1 MWLMAP
7 LEPDGYLWSVILCLF
22 SCVVIGF
29 GVFLQVK
36 ADSVLL
42 AGEGMSLAFVKLF
55 KWEFGAVKTG
65 MDCTLVCIGL
75 ACSLIFL
82 PGLTG
87 IREGTVVAAVLVG
100 MIVRFFNRHV
110 FWPDRLLERMAR
122 PGAASELP
130 PLTQTS
136 AYAPDAPL
144 VISIDREYG
153 SGGHA
158 IGKMLAEKLGIR
170 FYDSELVSLTASWSG
185 LTPDYI
191 RKHEQ

>member
-1 MWLMAP
+1 M
-7 LEPDGYLWSVILCLF
+7 
-22 SCVVIGF
+22 VIGF

-87 IREGTVVAAVLVG
+87 IREGTRG
-100 MIVRFFNRHV
+100 GRCPGGNDRPFFQQA
-110 FWPDRLLERMAR
+110 RLLAGQA
-122 PGAASELP
+122 PG
-130 PLTQTS
+130 TDG
-136 AYAPDAPL
+136 APR
-144 VISIDREYG
+144 S
-153 SGGHA
+153 S
-158 IGKMLAEKLGIR
+158 K
-170 FYDSELVSLTASWSG
+170 
-185 LTPDYI
+185 
-191 RKHEQ
+191 

>member
-1 MWLMAP
+1 MEMTR
-7 LEPDGYLWSVILCLF
+7 
-22 SCVVIGF
+22 
-29 GVFLQVK
+29 
-36 ADSVLL
+36 
-42 AGEGMSLAFVKLF
+42 
-55 KWEFGAVKTG
+55 GA
-65 MDCTLVCIGL
+65 
-75 ACSLIFL
+75 S
-82 PGLTG
+82 
-87 IREGTVVAAVLVG
+87 
-100 MIVRFFNRHV
+100 
-110 FWPDRLLERMAR
+110 
-122 PGAASELP
+122 GAASELP

-170 FYDSELVSLTASWSG
+170 FYDSELVSLTASRSG